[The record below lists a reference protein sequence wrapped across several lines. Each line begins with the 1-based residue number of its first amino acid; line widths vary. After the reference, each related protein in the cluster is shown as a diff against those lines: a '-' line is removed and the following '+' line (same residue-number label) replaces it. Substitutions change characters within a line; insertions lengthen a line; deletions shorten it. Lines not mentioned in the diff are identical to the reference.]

1 MKENANKIP
10 EKLYKFTLLNRYT
23 NDAIKIER
31 EEYNVLRVSGGFY
44 KIKSSINPFDIERL
58 VFISDVDK
66 RMEGETLYLTK
77 DDINFAKEIFKAT
90 ISFDIKSKLSAI
102 HILENKIGKIL
113 NEIGEDDF
121 QLMLGDPDPEDLIAF
136 RVKISCANG
145 PIGQSGR
152 VFFGFCSIHPADR
165 IKQ

>member
-31 EEYNVLRVSGGFY
+31 EEYDVLRVSGGFY

-90 ISFDIKSKLSAI
+90 ISSDIKSKLSAI
-102 HILENKIGKIL
+102 HILQNKIGKIQ
-113 NEIGEDDF
+113 NEIEEKDKKIECIDKFVLEDIEEEF
-121 QLMLGDPDPEDLIAF
+121 QNEENE
-136 RVKISCANG
+136 R
-145 PIGQSGR
+145 
-152 VFFGFCSIHPADR
+152 
-165 IKQ
+165 